1 MTFVPLLSWT
11 DNDQGSVGELIQ
23 IGVHDFDRI
32 DNFLLEVILAISLR
46 EEPTAAVQA
55 ILPVLLGPA
64 RPAAKGGGFA
74 AFPFHKLAGL
84 SDKPSRAT
92 NARAGAILR
101 QLGLSEAQVD
111 VVMRRS
117 VKQVMDLV
125 MQNQG
130 VQVTSTPSNLHPEP
144 RTRTPRP

>member
-11 DNDQGSVGELIQ
+11 ENDQGSVGELSQ

-74 AFPFHKLAGL
+74 AFPFHKLARL
-84 SDKPSRAT
+84 SDEPSRCISCRT
-92 NARAGAILR
+92 CAR
-101 QLGLSEAQVD
+101 
-111 VVMRRS
+111 
-117 VKQVMDLV
+117 
-125 MQNQG
+125 
-130 VQVTSTPSNLHPEP
+130 
-144 RTRTPRP
+144 